1 MYSKLALMLIIA
13 GLLWGCSN
21 EGGKETYSDSK
32 ADENNE
38 IVQDDIDAA
47 RPEAGAAEEAIRIVQ
62 DQLKATIVDIDG
74 KEKLLTFEYLLKN
87 EAAAA
92 ENVYVEIF
100 FHDSKWRELVGLG
113 HLRVNG
119 ELTEPTALEP
129 SAWHKGSVSISIPAA
144 AGLEDEDIGA
154 RLAESDAIE
163 IQAIHAEN
171 KAVLASEYVRSLDYA
186 QDSLQS

>member
-47 RPEAGAAEEAIRIVQ
+47 RPEEG
-62 DQLKATIVDIDG
+62 
-74 KEKLLTFEYLLKN
+74 
-87 EAAAA
+87 AA

-129 SAWHKGSVSISIPAA
+129 STWHKGSVSISIPAA
-144 AGLEDEDIGA
+144 ARLEDEDIGA

-171 KAVLASEYVRSLDYA
+171 KAVLASEYVRFLDYV